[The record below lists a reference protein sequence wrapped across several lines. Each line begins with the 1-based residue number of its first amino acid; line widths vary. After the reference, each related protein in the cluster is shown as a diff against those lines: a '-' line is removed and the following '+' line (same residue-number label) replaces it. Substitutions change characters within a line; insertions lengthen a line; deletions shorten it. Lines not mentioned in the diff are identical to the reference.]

1 MEGRRQLARAANRC
15 IIVDAEA
22 RRPAGATQRRE
33 ATMSRKR
40 VEGRVKWFDPE
51 RGYGF
56 ISRQGGSDVYVH
68 IRELWQA
75 GLEDLEPGQLVTF
88 TIRTNEK
95 GPRAQ
100 EIAPVEKAG
109 LGGSEL
115 STTETDFTIDANYL
129 AEGYFQDDER
139 EYVRPQVLDEIAID
153 VAKVLGTAEPAT
165 PPGQLRR
172 FLDRA
177 QAIETKLDRGANFGD
192 LRADIAALK
201 SDAAYLAEEGLV
213 PDVFHAFI
221 ARNAVLGAE
230 DEHSF
235 RDGFLPHLESVLA
248 YFGYFFPGGG
258 EPGREEEAIW

>member
-1 MEGRRQLARAANRC
+1 M
-15 IIVDAEA
+15 
-22 RRPAGATQRRE
+22 
-33 ATMSRKR
+33 MSRR

-56 ISRQGGSDVYVH
+56 IGRQGGSDVYVH
-68 IRELWQA
+68 IREVWQA
-75 GLEDLEPGQLVTF
+75 GLDELEEGQLVTF
-88 TIRTNEK
+88 TLRTDAK

-100 EIAPVEKAG
+100 ELALMEKAG

-115 STTETDFTIDANYL
+115 SSLETDFAIDADYL
-129 AEGYFQDDER
+129 AEGYFQDEGKR
-139 EYVRPQVLDEIAID
+139 YLRPEVLDEIAID

>member
-1 MEGRRQLARAANRC
+1 
-15 IIVDAEA
+15 
-22 RRPAGATQRRE
+22 
-33 ATMSRKR
+33 MSRKR

-129 AEGYFQDDER
+129 AEGYFQNDDQGR
-139 EYVRPQVLDEIAID
+139 LRPEVLDEIAID
-153 VAKVLGTAEPAT
+153 VAKVLGNADPAM
-165 PPGQLRR
+165 PLSQLHR
-172 FLDRA
+172 FLDKARS
-177 QAIETKLDRGANFGD
+177 IEKKLDRGTDFSDVRGD
-192 LRADIAALK
+192 VAALRG
-201 SDAAYLAEEGLV
+201 DAAYQAEQDLV
-213 PDVFHAFI
+213 PDPFRAFI
-221 ARNAVLGAE
+221 ERNAALAAE
-230 DEHSF
+230 DERSF
-235 RDGFLPHLESVLA
+235 RDGFVPHFESVVA
-248 YFGYFFPGGG
+248 YFTYFFPGGASTG
-258 EPGREEEAIW
+258 PEEEEEEIW